1 MGQLLTA
8 GGAAEPRPEAC
19 LGPGAHGFQSCLW
32 QSMHERLAAGFCPC
46 CAVFEEPTA
55 ETPPPSALWCG
66 LRG

>member
-32 QSMHERLAAGFCPC
+32 QSMCERREPFCPC